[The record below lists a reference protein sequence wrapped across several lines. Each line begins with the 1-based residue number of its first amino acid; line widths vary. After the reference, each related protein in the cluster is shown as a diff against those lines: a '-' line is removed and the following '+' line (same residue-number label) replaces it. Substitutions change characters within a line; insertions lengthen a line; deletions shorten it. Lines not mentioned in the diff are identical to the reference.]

1 MAFFSTSFHGTRATR
16 CGSLCLMHGVC
27 LFIAHFSPFGR
38 LRLFGFVWAIGRRK
52 KRIRAQISVSKPS
65 GTVLLKTQL
74 DTLRNTLRLPKTI
87 IAKQM
92 YLYTH
97 SAFAFPLCIES
108 LFFFTWRHSYLF
120 SLPLCQKLLA
130 FSGLFLLVVVV
141 SFFCLPEQPCG
152 TRENKRMPEFSLLHL
167 WCII

>member
-108 LFFFTWRHSYLF
+108 LFSFTWRHSYLF
-120 SLPLCQKLLA
+120 SLAPEVAGLLGSFPA
-130 FSGLFLLVVVV
+130 GRRRLIFLFTWAAVRN
-141 SFFCLPEQPCG
+141 SW
-152 TRENKRMPEFSLLHL
+152 K
-167 WCII
+167 